1 MFCLKCGNECV
12 EGSIFCNNC
21 GEKIVMENDKKCKCC
36 ICRSNEIRDNSPI
49 LFVGEDGDYK
59 ELCDNCALK
68 MESFEKNDFK
78 ARAYFKN
85 ILPHII
91 DKDVKIYIE
100 QLLSDSDEQGVS
112 KNVRE
117 MNAAE
122 TGNSKSIWVVGLKFI
137 AWLVFFAII
146 ILGIVVA
153 INADEEVGFLFFL
166 ASVPIAFFT
175 VAGIM
180 IYLDIAADI
189 REIKNELLSR
199 K

>member
-1 MFCLKCGNECV
+1 MFCLKCGNECA

-78 ARAYFKN
+78 ARSYFEN
-85 ILPHII
+85 ILPNII

-100 QLLSDSDEQGVS
+100 QLLSDSDEQDVS
-112 KNVRE
+112 GNVRKMYE
-117 MNAAE
+117 
-122 TGNSKSIWVVGLKFI
+122 K
-137 AWLVFFAII
+137 
-146 ILGIVVA
+146 
-153 INADEEVGFLFFL
+153 
-166 ASVPIAFFT
+166 
-175 VAGIM
+175 
-180 IYLDIAADI
+180 
-189 REIKNELLSR
+189 
-199 K
+199 